1 MITTEILLKA
11 TPSKVWTALSDKN
24 EMKKWYFDLDDF
36 KPESGFKF
44 QFYGGE
50 EGCKQYLHL
59 CEVVEVVNEK
69 KLAYSWEY
77 AGYKG
82 ISFVEFELSEQENGT
97 LLQLNHI
104 NLDSL
109 DQTNPDFAE
118 ANFVAGWEH
127 IIKTALP
134 EYLKNK

>member
-1 MITTEILLKA
+1 LWKRLLRSSQLQNYDNNRNLTKSN
-11 TPSKVWTALSDKN
+11 TFKG
-24 EMKKWYFDLDDF
+24 LDDF
-36 KPESGFKF
+36 KLESGFKF